1 MFGHSMFV
9 VFEVQYFGVC
19 SKTTL
24 SSLST
29 VGLLTT
35 TICKELND
43 NEEERDLF
51 SALYLNCAFI
61 QCLSIY
67 CNVTTN

>member
-29 VGLLTT
+29 VSLLTT

-43 NEEERDLF
+43 NEEERDLLCCVLIAR
-51 SALYLNCAFI
+51 SSNVCLYI
-61 QCLSIY
+61 
-67 CNVTTN
+67 VM